1 MRTTSWTNNSSTA
14 AACTT
19 TTAQR
24 RHLEDQQNH
33 SVGESNKRIRQHE
46 GNDVGAD
53 DSMDV
58 DMTPIK
64 PPPPAAASSNN
75 TNPDDILVAMVQSGN
90 HTHDEV
96 VQFCL
101 QSGIPLSRMLR
112 LDLMRLSQKNN
123 KDDDGRAPPNG

>member
-1 MRTTSWTNNSSTA
+1 MVMTTSSNTGSTA
-14 AACTT
+14 TNTCTT
-19 TTAQR
+19 PSAQR
-24 RHLEDQQNH
+24 RHLDDKQNH
-33 SVGESNKRIRQHE
+33 SVGEPNKRIRQQE
-46 GNDVGAD
+46 GNDDGAD
-53 DSMDV
+53 DAMDV

-64 PPPPAAASSNN
+64 PPPPATAF

-112 LDLMRLSQKNN
+112 LDLIRVSRNN
-123 KDDDGRAPPNG
+123 NTDDGRAPPNG

>member
-1 MRTTSWTNNSSTA
+1 MRTTSSTISSTTA
-14 AACTT
+14 ASNTITT
-19 TTAQR
+19 ASAAQR
-24 RHLEDQQNH
+24 RHLDDELNH
-33 SVGESNKRIRQHE
+33 SLGESNKRIRQHE
-46 GNDVGAD
+46 GNDDGAD
-53 DSMDV
+53 DMDV

-64 PPPPAAASSNN
+64 PPPPAAASSNT

-112 LDLMRLSQKNN
+112 LDLMRLSDKN
-123 KDDDGRAPPNG
+123 KDDGRAPPKG